1 MPIVFQHFVH
11 RLRRRIGGR
20 QRQQRRNLVDD
31 LARRRRLRRQL
42 SGRSRP
48 GRHYRLHSHRQIEG
62 LKDQCNYPKTQNNKY
77 FIALGAVGRELQRW
91 QTTLGNSHRQA
102 AASLSGRVEFPL
114 GPDRRRRQRG

>member
-20 QRQQRRNLVDD
+20 QRQQRRNFVDD

-62 LKDQCNYPKTQNNKY
+62 KRPIQ
-77 FIALGAVGRELQRW
+77 
-91 QTTLGNSHRQA
+91 
-102 AASLSGRVEFPL
+102 LSKNPE
-114 GPDRRRRQRG
+114 